1 MIDIRATEFHNVSW
15 PINLE
20 GQKTP
25 LVWRHIPDD
34 GASRATAS
42 DLGGRLRLR
51 AVAREVVRVVF
62 TDSRERVV
70 GIRLPPAVLDPLR
83 AHLTAWVDARKVG
96 AARFGTTGDDEDDA
110 DERLVREPPPC
121 ERASPPSVEW
131 GRGRPGAL

>member
-1 MIDIRATEFHNVSW
+1 MIDIRATEFHNVTW
-15 PINLE
+15 PIKLE

-25 LVWRHIPDD
+25 LVWRDIPDD
-34 GASRATAS
+34 GTSRATAS

-70 GIRLPPAVLDPLR
+70 GIRLPFAVLDPLR

-96 AARFGTTGDDEDDA
+96 ARFGTTGDDEDDA
-110 DERLVREPPPC
+110 DEGLVREPPPC
-121 ERASPPSVEW
+121 E
-131 GRGRPGAL
+131 